1 MSVPDLIDISIP
13 MSAATPPWPGDTPF
27 SCGWTCR
34 REQGDSVNL
43 GAITS
48 SPHVGTHADAPV
60 HVESE
65 WGASES
71 LPVDAFVGECV
82 VLALPEHHALAHDV
96 DVEMVSQLLAA
107 HRAGRA
113 PDWWPTRLLLRTGF
127 SLQARVFPDDW
138 PALTADAAVWLASR
152 GLRLFGTDAPSVDRR
167 ASKELPVHHAL
178 FSGGAFVLETLA
190 LDGVATGVYE
200 LLAQPLA
207 IEGADAAPV
216 RAVLRTLPPR

>member
-1 MSVPDLIDISIP
+1 MSKPTLIDISIP

-34 REQGDSVNL
+34 REDGDSVNL
-43 GAITS
+43 GVITS

-60 HVESE
+60 HVESH

-71 LPVDAFVGECV
+71 LMVDAFVGACV
-82 VLALPEHHALAHDV
+82 VLALPPQHAVMQDV
-96 DVEMVSQLLAA
+96 DVALLSRLLSEQ
-107 HRAGRA
+107 HPGHA
-113 PDWWPTRLLLRTGF
+113 PDRWPARLLLRTGF
-127 SLQARVFPDDW
+127 SLHTRVFPDDW
-138 PALTADAAVWLASR
+138 PALTADAATWLTSR

-167 ASKELPVHHAL
+167 TSKDLPVHHAL
-178 FSGGAFVLETLA
+178 FSGGAFVLETLG
-190 LDGVATGVYE
+190 LDDVVPGSYE

-216 RAVLRTLPPR
+216 RALLRA